1 MRAAG
6 ADMMARNPSPFDRLS
21 TGTKL
26 LLLLTLALFPLG
38 LALAWTARASLQDS
52 RRALLNDTM
61 VDGKVAARTAESLV
75 ARNALAL
82 RIAANGA
89 IRSNPTDSCIATAQS
104 LALTPAIAARFSI
117 RGSDGIVR
125 CSLGDYRPSNN
136 ETLIAPGALS
146 LWIEPGTN
154 AVRYRVGVNGGMATG
169 ELTAEEFAKAVRDVS
184 PDVGTFAL
192 RDRQATLDVIKG
204 TAATGPTRLTQF
216 PIAGGQL
223 TAVVRTPLDEA
234 GAIDRLAVFLPML
247 MWVVAAVLSWLVVR
261 RLLLLPLARLQ
272 RAVTDYQPG
281 DDTLVLPERLG
292 SASEIQ
298 GLGEAFERAVDRLE
312 SSEQQMAEALHGQRR
327 LVREVH
333 HRVKN
338 NLQVIAS
345 LLNIHGR
352 SATAPESRAAYASIG
367 RRVDALSVV
376 HRNHFAEVE
385 ESRGIALRP
394 LLTELGAIL
403 RASAPDS
410 AVGAAIHLDADSL
423 HTTQDA
429 AVAVAFFVTEVIEY
443 AMLQGTTQPIEIELR
458 RMTELAA
465 VLTVSSDALVAGAE
479 EASVARQQFERV
491 IGGLA
496 RQLRSPLEQK
506 LGRVSINLPV
516 FPD

>member
-1 MRAAG
+1 
-6 ADMMARNPSPFDRLS
+6 MAHRPSPFDKWS

-26 LLLLTLALFPLG
+26 LVLLTLALFPLG
-38 LALAWTARASLQDS
+38 LALAWTARTGLAES
-52 RRALLNDTM
+52 RRAVLDVSYEEGL
-61 VDGKVAARTAESLV
+61 VAARAAESLI

-89 IRSNPTDSCIATAQS
+89 IRSNPDNACMATAQS

-117 RGSDGIVR
+117 RGPDSAVL
-125 CSLGDYRPSNN
+125 CSQGDFLPSNN
-136 ETLIAPGALS
+136 DSVIAPGALS
-146 LWIEPGTN
+146 LWISPETS

-169 ELTAEEFAKAVRDVS
+169 ELTAAEFARTIRDFS
-184 PDVGTFAL
+184 PRIGAFSISDG
-192 RDRQATLDVIKG
+192 RSTLDVIG
-204 TAATGPTRLTQF
+204 SRQEPGPYRISRYR
-216 PIAGGQL
+216 IAGGQL
-223 TAVVRTPLDEA
+223 TTIVRAPVADTGLF
-234 GAIDRLAVFLPML
+234 DRLLTFLPLL
-247 MWVVAAVLSWLVVR
+247 MWVVAALLSWVLVR
-261 RLLLLPLARLQ
+261 RLLLIPLARLE
-272 RAVTDYQPG
+272 RAVSDYQPG
-281 DDTLVLPERLG
+281 EDSLVLPERLG
-292 SASEIQ
+292 AAAEIRS
-298 GLGEAFERAVDRLE
+298 LGSAFERAVDRLE
-312 SSEQQMAEALHGQRR
+312 SSEQQMADALHGQRR

-352 SATAPESRAAYASIG
+352 SATTPESRAAYAAIG

-394 LLTELGAIL
+394 LLTELGQIL

-410 AVGAAIHLDADSL
+410 AIGMNIQLSADVL

-429 AVAVAFFVTEVIEY
+429 AVAVAFFVTELIEF
-443 AMLQGTTQPIEIELR
+443 AMLQGTAQPIEIELR
-458 RMTELAA
+458 RISELAA
-465 VLTVSSDALVAGAE
+465 SLTVSSDALVPNTE
-479 EASVARQQFERV
+479 QPTVERQQFERV

-506 LGRVSINLPV
+506 LGRLGVNLPV